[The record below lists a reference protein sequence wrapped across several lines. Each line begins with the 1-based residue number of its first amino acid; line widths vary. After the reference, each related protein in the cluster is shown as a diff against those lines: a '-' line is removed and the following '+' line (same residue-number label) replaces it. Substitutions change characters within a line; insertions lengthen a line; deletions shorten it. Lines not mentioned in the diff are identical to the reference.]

1 MLFLQFHPR
10 QNTQKISKSESLYNI
25 DNFFYKIVVSTVKF
39 PLINLSNHTK
49 WKDLAVPY
57 KNQTTGTP
65 FLE

>member
-1 MLFLQFHPR
+1 MLFLQFRPW

-49 WKDLAVPY
+49 CKDLAAPY
-57 KNQTTGTP
+57 KNQTTGTA
-65 FLE
+65 FLD

>member
-1 MLFLQFHPR
+1 MLFLQFRPW
-10 QNTQKISKSESLYNI
+10 QNTQKISKSGSLYNI

-49 WKDLAVPY
+49 CKDLAVPY